1 MVRGQPSMQQLIE
14 ERRRLAF
21 VGRSAERAAFLA
33 NFELSPQDPG
43 RRFLF
48 HVHGNAGVGKTFLV
62 KELERLAREGGAL
75 TAYVEE
81 STGSVPE
88 AMEAICAQFARQGRR
103 FKDLE
108 RLLDRHRERRREADS
123 VMPEPPADEPTPTG
137 MTLARAGLVG
147 IGMVPGVGPFA
158 GAVDPARLAGAADR
172 VRAGLGAHFRSR
184 DDVRLVLS
192 PEDVLTPVLLEE
204 LTRAAARF
212 PRQVLFFDTYERTA
226 GFLDAWL
233 HATMVR
239 ERHGA
244 MPANVV
250 VVTAGRNPLDLHR
263 WGSCSGALAEMPLP
277 PFTEAEAREV
287 LAGRGVVAEPVV
299 EEILRLTGCLP
310 VLVSTLAETRP
321 ADPDDVGDLS
331 ATAVDRF
338 LKWEHDPVHRAVAL
352 NCAFPRRLDADVFRA
367 AADCPDTEAD
377 ALYDWLR
384 GLPFVTERGG
394 GIKYH
399 DVVRAPML
407 RSQRLRSP
415 RGWTER
421 HHRLAE
427 TFGRWRREAEAAGD
441 TDELWADTGWR
452 ELRLAESYHLLC
464 AAPRTALPVLL
475 RDLVDACAEGDV
487 PARRW
492 VGALV
497 DAGRDTEAEEP
508 ARWGSDLARALEAG
522 GPAAA
527 LELLLNRAGFDAP
540 AEAFARS
547 VRGSVL
553 RHGGALEQAIAEF
566 DRAIRLD
573 PGLARAHRSRAMT
586 RAESGDYPA
595 GVADLDRALALAPD
609 DSRSYAV
616 RGEYHRVLGDYDAA
630 LADLDRGIALDPAQ
644 DFAWASR
651 GATRLSRGELDEAL
665 ADLGRAL
672 ELKPD
677 YGWALAR
684 RARVW
689 RALGEDARQMADLDR
704 AVALHP
710 DWAWGACERGDALRA
725 AGHHAQALADY
736 DRAVD
741 LDPGYASAY
750 ASRALSRSELGRH
763 TEALADLD
771 RALELRPDYAW
782 ARSRRAEILERA
794 AGARQPGGHCDHPQE

>member
-1 MVRGQPSMQQLIE
+1 MQELIE
-14 ERRRLAF
+14 ARRRLAF
-21 VGRSAERAAFLA
+21 VGRGAERAAFVE
-33 NFELSPQDPG
+33 NFDVPPQDPR

-62 KELERLAREGGAL
+62 RELGQLAREAGAL
-75 TAYVEE
+75 TAYVDE

-108 RLLDRHRERRREADS
+108 RLLARHRERRREADS
-123 VMPEPPADEPTPTG
+123 VMPESPPGEPSAAGTA
-137 MTLARAGLVG
+137 LARAGLVG

-158 GAVDPARLAGAADR
+158 GAVDPAQLAGAADR
-172 VRAGLGAHFRSR
+172 VRAGIGAHLRSR

-192 PEDVLTPVLLEE
+192 PELALTPVLLEE
-204 LTRAAARF
+204 LARATGRF
-212 PRQVLFFDTYERTA
+212 PRQVLFFDTYERT
-226 GFLDAWL
+226 GPFLDAWL
-233 HATMVR
+233 HATMVL
-239 ERHGA
+239 EDHGA

-250 VVTAGRNPLDLHR
+250 VVTAGRNPLDRHR
-263 WGSCSGALAEMPLP
+263 WGSCGDSVAELPLL
-277 PFTEAEAREV
+277 PFTEEEARQV
-287 LAGRGVVAEPVV
+287 LTGRGVVAEPVV
-299 EEILRLTGCLP
+299 EEILRLTGRLP

-321 ADPDDVGDLS
+321 ADPDDVGDPS

-338 LKWEHDPVHRAVAL
+338 LRWEHDPVHRAVAL

-367 AADCPDTEAD
+367 ASDRPEGEAD
-377 ALYDWLR
+377 ALFDWLR

-394 GIKYH
+394 GIQYH

-421 HHRLAE
+421 HNRLAE
-427 TFGRWRREAEAAGD
+427 TFARWRREAEGGRDGD
-441 TDELWADTGWR
+441 ALWADDGWR
-452 ELRLAESYHLLC
+452 GLRLAESYHLLC
-464 AAPRTALPVLL
+464 AGPRTALPLVL
-475 RDLVDACAEGDV
+475 RDTVDACDTGDV
-487 PARRW
+487 PARQW
-492 VGALV
+492 AQALAE
-497 DAGRDTEAEEP
+497 AGRDTEAEAP
-508 ARWGSDLARALEAG
+508 ARWGNELSRAMEEG
-522 GPAAA
+522 GRAAA

-540 AEAFARS
+540 AEAYARS

-553 RHGGALEQAIAEF
+553 RHGGAHERALAEF
-566 DRAIRLD
+566 DRAIGLD
-573 PGLARAHRSRAMT
+573 PGLARAYRSRAMT
-586 RAESGDYPA
+586 HARSGDYPA
-595 GVADLDRALALAPD
+595 GIADLDQALALAPD
-609 DSRSYAV
+609 DSRSFAV

-630 LADLDRGIALDPAQ
+630 LADLDRGIALDPAR

-651 GATRLSRGELDEAL
+651 GAIRLSTGELDKAL
-665 ADLGRAL
+665 TDLGRAL

-725 AGHHAQALADY
+725 AGRHAEAVAAY
-736 DRAVD
+736 DRAVE
-741 LDPGYASAY
+741 LDPAYASAY
-750 ASRALSRSELGRH
+750 ASRAVSRSELGRH
-763 TEALADLD
+763 EEALADLD
-771 RALELRPDYAW
+771 RALELRPEYEW
-782 ARSRRAEILERA
+782 ARSRRPEILARA
-794 AGARQPGGHCDHPQE
+794 GQDGTGGGTR